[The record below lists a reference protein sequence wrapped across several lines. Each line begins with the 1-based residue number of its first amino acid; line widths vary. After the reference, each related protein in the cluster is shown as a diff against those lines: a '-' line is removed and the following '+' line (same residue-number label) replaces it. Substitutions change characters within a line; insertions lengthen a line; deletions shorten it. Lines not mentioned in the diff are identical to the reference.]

1 MTRLLSTA
9 MKLLLV
15 ANPCAGHGR
24 AGRLLTE
31 VSTIC
36 KELGLEIDTRLTERP
51 GHATEIIESETLGA
65 FDGVIASGG
74 DGTVFEAVN
83 GVFRNPSGPAIPF
96 GVLPMGTGNSFSR
109 DLGLQTGQVREALEL
124 VAGGSTRKV
133 DVGRCRAGN
142 HDLYYLNILGLGFV
156 SDVTATAAKL
166 KLLGNLSYTLGVIY
180 RTAFLG
186 TFELELEIDGKRIE
200 RESIFLEISNSRFTA
215 DFLMAPDAQIDDGLL
230 DVTLLGKISRR
241 RLLRLF
247 PTVFKGEHVQYPE
260 VETFTAKHIKVISD
274 QPKILSPDGELIG
287 TTPAEITCL
296 HRALDVFCASP
307 RDPGIMPG
315 DRR

>member
-1 MTRLLSTA
+1 

-24 AGRLLTE
+24 AGRFLTE
-31 VSTIC
+31 ISDIC
-36 KELGLEIDTRLTERP
+36 RNLGLEVDTRPTGRP
-51 GHATEIIESETLGA
+51 GNATEIIEAEDLTP
-65 FDGVIASGG
+65 FDGVVAAGG

-83 GVFRNPSGPAIPF
+83 GLFRNPAGSAVPF

-109 DLGLQTGQVREALEL
+109 DLGLKKGQIREALEL
-124 VAGGSTRKV
+124 IARGATRKV
-133 DVGRCRAGN
+133 DVGRCRTGDR
-142 HDLYYLNILGLGFV
+142 DLYYLNILGLGFV
-156 SDVTATAAKL
+156 SDVAATASRL
-166 KLLGNLSYTLGVIY
+166 KLLGNASYTIGVVY

-186 TFELELEIDGKRIE
+186 TFRLELELDGDVIE
-200 RESIFLEISNSRFTA
+200 REATFLEISNSRFTA
-215 DFLMAPDAQIDDGLL
+215 DFLMAPEAKIDDGLL

-247 PTVFKGEHVQYPE
+247 PTVFRGEHIQYPE
-260 VETFTAKHIKVISD
+260 VETFTARSITVISD

-296 HRALDVFCASP
+296 HQALDVFC
-307 RDPGIMPG
+307 
-315 DRR
+315 

>member
-1 MTRLLSTA
+1 

-15 ANPCAGHGR
+15 TNPSAGHGR
-24 AGRLLTE
+24 AGRLLAEISDT
-31 VSTIC
+31 C
-36 KELGLEIDTRLTERP
+36 RELGLEVDTRLTERP
-51 GHATEIIESETLGA
+51 GHATEIIEAEDLA
-65 FDGVIASGG
+65 PFDGVIATGG

-83 GVFRNPSGPAIPF
+83 GLFRNPAGPAVPF

-109 DLGLQTGQVREALEL
+109 DLGLERGQVREALDM
-124 VAGGSTRKV
+124 VAGGRTRRV
-133 DVGRCRAGN
+133 DVGRCRTGDR
-142 HDLYYLNILGLGFV
+142 DLHYLNILGLGFV

-166 KLLGNLSYTLGVIY
+166 KLLGNASYTVGVIY

-186 TFELELEIDGKRIE
+186 TFGLELELDGTTIQ
-200 RESIFLEISNSRFTA
+200 REATFLEISNSRFTA
-215 DFLMAPDAQIDDGLL
+215 DFLMAPEAKIDDGLL

-247 PTVFKGEHVQYPE
+247 PTVFRGEHVRYPE
-260 VETFTAKHIKVISD
+260 VETFTARSIKVASD

-296 HRALDVFCASP
+296 HRAVDVFC
-307 RDPGIMPG
+307 
-315 DRR
+315 